1 MAEDENGNMYIEGM
15 SRYRIS
21 DEDHAL
27 SLMFEVLFLL
37 ILGIHSL
44 ILQIPILPNLIYLY
58 IHKHQLHSNVS
69 SIIIE
74 EMSAIVGRNKS
85 CGSVRIIRV
94 EYSIAYRL
102 YDLYRGK
109 KSLFISFGITW
120 NLSSGTPQKWET
132 V

>member
-69 SIIIE
+69 SIIE
-74 EMSAIVGRNKS
+74 EMSAITGRNKS
-85 CGSVRIIRV
+85 SGSVRIIRV
-94 EYSIAYRL
+94 EYSIAHRL
-102 YDLYRGK
+102 YDLY
-109 KSLFISFGITW
+109 
-120 NLSSGTPQKWET
+120 
-132 V
+132 